1 MAKKK
6 KCPEFENH
14 ERWLVAYA
22 DMMTLLFALFVVLY
36 SITNVEI
43 EKLKAV
49 KKSFQRAFGM
59 STEEVK
65 DAEGFPSGNSRT
77 EGIFNKIKGTTSR
90 EHPTPVRNRRE
101 LAAII
106 ATDAKTIQ
114 KTLEERLYGS
124 KEFPMVGGAKDER
137 IIYFNKEKDGIR
149 VTLLARGFFSPSKTM
164 MEFGATKILDGLAK
178 AVKDLNR
185 VIRVEG
191 HTDNR
196 PFYNEGLTN
205 WELSSMRASA
215 VVRYFVDKHMF
226 QPQSIYAAGFADS
239 WPIAPNDTPENR
251 AMNRRVDIK
260 ILYDNPTEYQSPDKP
275 QTESPEATPSF

>member
-59 STEEVK
+59 NTEEVK
-65 DAEGFPSGNSRT
+65 DVEGFPSGNSRT
-77 EGIFNKIKGTTSR
+77 EGVFNKTRGDTSR
-90 EHPTPVRNRRE
+90 ESSSTIRNRRE

-106 ATDAKTIQ
+106 SADIAAAQ
-114 KTLEERLYGS
+114 KKLEDRFYGN
-124 KEFPMVGGAKDER
+124 KEFPLVGGNKDER
-137 IIYFNKEKDGIR
+137 IVYINKEKDGIR
-149 VTLLARGFFSPSKTM
+149 ITLLARGFFAPNKTNIFP
-164 MEFGATKILDGLAK
+164 ETTPVLDGVAK
-178 AVKDLNR
+178 AIKSLNKI
-185 VIRVEG
+185 IRVEG

-196 PFYNEGLTN
+196 PFASKGMSN
-205 WELSSMRASA
+205 WELSSIRAASI
-215 VVRYFVDKHMF
+215 VRYMINKHSF
-226 QPQSIYAAGFADS
+226 APQSIYAAGFADS

-260 ILYDNPTEYQSPDKP
+260 ILYD
-275 QTESPEATPSF
+275 TPSEYNERKVE